1 MNLAPPL
8 ASGPGSD
15 RRWPE
20 TATRT
25 LVYWHATHL
34 NEDGGGYDIRTRTK
48 KEARRWMAETG
59 LPREAFGPIKKV
71 TVPYD
76 STFDLF
82 CSAIGGWIS
91 EDR

>member
-1 MNLAPPL
+1 
-8 ASGPGSD
+8 
-15 RRWPE
+15 
-20 TATRT
+20 
-25 LVYWHATHL
+25 
-34 NEDGGGYDIRTRTK
+34 
-48 KEARRWMAETG
+48 MAETG